1 MNRDAS
7 PSSAASTPGYIGAKR
22 LPPWEISDIP
32 RIPHIQS
39 AAPPLSKAEMEA
51 LSSFWSTR
59 TTPDHHHRN
68 SDVEERFPDSAF
80 AAPSPPSRTDTGS
93 FSGRKPSLTDSAR
106 AMSPQPSEHRNMSPG
121 YGHAHEHVP
130 ATSHQ
135 QVVAL
140 PGTMSSR
147 STISQ
152 PPTTNSR
159 TPSDKRQLKKGSKGS
174 KESVPIGHR
183 FTSAV
188 KDLFRR
194 DPIDDSNFERIG
206 DRHWSED

>member
-1 MNRDAS
+1 MNRDTS

-22 LPPWEISDIP
+22 LPPWEVSDIP
-32 RIPHIQS
+32 RVPHMQS

-51 LSSFWSTR
+51 LSSLWSTR
-59 TTPDHHHRN
+59 TTPDHHRN
-68 SDVEERFPDSAF
+68 SDVDERFPDSAF

-106 AMSPQPSEHRNMSPG
+106 ALSPQPSEHRTMSPG
-121 YGHAHEHVP
+121 HGHLHEHVP
-130 ATSHQ
+130 QTGRQ

-147 STISQ
+147 SASSQ
-152 PPTTNSR
+152 PHPTDSKRSSN
-159 TPSDKRQLKKGSKGS
+159 KRQHKKGS

-194 DPIDDSNFERIG
+194 EPVDDSHFERIG
-206 DRHWSED
+206 DKHWSED

>member
-1 MNRDAS
+1 MNRDRS

-22 LPPWEISDIP
+22 IPPWELSDIP
-32 RIPHIQS
+32 RVPHMQS
-39 AAPPLSKAEMEA
+39 AAPPLSKTEMEA
-51 LSSFWSTR
+51 LSSLWSTR

-68 SDVEERFPDSAF
+68 SDMDERSPDSAF
-80 AAPSPPSRTDTGS
+80 SAPFPSSRTDTGS
-93 FSGRKPSLTDSAR
+93 FSGRKPSLTDSAS
-106 AMSPQPSEHRNMSPG
+106 AMSPQSSKHRNMSPG
-121 YGHAHEHVP
+121 HGHVHENFP
-130 ATSHQ
+130 QSGHQ

-152 PPTTNSR
+152 PHPTDTKR
-159 TPSDKRQLKKGSKGS
+159 PSNKRHHKKGN

-194 DPIDDSNFERIG
+194 EPVDDRRFEHIG

>member
-1 MNRDAS
+1 MERDIS

-22 LPPWEISDIP
+22 LPPWEVSDIP
-32 RIPHIQS
+32 RVPYISNS
-39 AAPPLSKAEMEA
+39 AAPLSKAEVDA
-51 LSSFWSTR
+51 LSSLWATR
-59 TTPDHHHRN
+59 KTPDHQ
-68 SDVEERFPDSAF
+68 SSEMDQRFPDSAF

-93 FSGRKPSLTDSAR
+93 SSARKPSITDSVR
-106 AMSPQPSEHRNMSPG
+106 AISPQPSEHRHMSPA
-121 YGHAHEHVP
+121 YGHVYENAP
-130 ATSHQ
+130 SSSRQ

-147 STISQ
+147 SIPHQ
-152 PPTTNSR
+152 PHTTSSKR
-159 TPSDKRQLKKGSKGS
+159 PSNKRQHKKGSKGS

-188 KDLFRR
+188 KELFRR
-194 DPIDDSNFERIG
+194 EPIDDSNFERIG